1 VGAGSADRSSYRA
14 LSLRSSAGSILLS
27 HRTYWA
33 INLGLVRGPKEDDSM
48 RTDRSAPV
56 DPSGV
61 DVRRRALLL
70 WPGLDR
76 RKLSRTGGRPRR
88 VARLVERRTSL
99 TVDVILGML
108 S

>member
-1 VGAGSADRSSYRA
+1 
-14 LSLRSSAGSILLS
+14 
-27 HRTYWA
+27 
-33 INLGLVRGPKEDDSM
+33 M
-48 RTDRSAPV
+48 RTNRSTPA

-76 RKLSRTGGRPRR
+76 RKLSRTGGHPRR

-99 TVDVILGML
+99 TLDVILGML
-108 S
+108 TLPR